1 MDKILLPDSVLPEIA
16 SVFCCICKQ
25 HSDPLSRTVTF
36 PPVQSRSLMYDYVDL
51 TKQGIMESLEF
62 LLESGFT
69 PRRSFFLALGH
80 DEEGSG
86 FEGAQEMAKILTN
99 RLSGQELLY
108 ILDEGTFILK
118 PGSFPGIRQSV
129 AMCVT
134 LSPDIVWHLRDTHTY
149 SCTPS

>member
-1 MDKILLPDSVLPEIA
+1 
-16 SVFCCICKQ
+16 
-25 HSDPLSRTVTF
+25 
-36 PPVQSRSLMYDYVDL
+36 
-51 TKQGIMESLEF
+51 MESLEF
-62 LLESGFT
+62 LMESGFT
-69 PRRSFFLALGH
+69 PRRSLFLALGH

-86 FEGAQEMAKILTN
+86 FEGAQEMAKILTK

-134 LSPDIVWHLRDTHTY
+134 LSAEIVSFSAHPVQ
-149 SCTPS
+149 S